1 MLEIKNESLEVC
13 TKFEA
18 EGRCGFASLK
28 LEMGVMSS
36 ANGSDMREL
45 PEAEEGAGG
54 RGGGEGL
61 GS

>member
-1 MLEIKNESLEVC
+1 MLEIRNEGLEVC
-13 TKFEA
+13 IKFEA

-28 LEMGVMSS
+28 LEMGAMSS

-54 RGGGEGL
+54 EGL